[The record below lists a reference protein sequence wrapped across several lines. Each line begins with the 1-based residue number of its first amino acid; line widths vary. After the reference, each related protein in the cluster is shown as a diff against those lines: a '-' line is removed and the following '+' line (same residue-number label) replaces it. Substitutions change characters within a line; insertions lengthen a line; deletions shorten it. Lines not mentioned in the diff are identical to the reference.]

1 MNWTVRNGVIE
12 VVTPKPKKVKQIKH
26 VEPSLIELRYILY
39 KKEETRKKV
48 SKMFRQWNKEE

>member
-12 VVTPKPKKVKQIKH
+12 AVTPKPKKVKQFKH
-26 VEPSLIELRYILY
+26 VEPSIIELRYILH

-48 SKMFRQWNKEE
+48 TEIFRKP